1 MRKSRLVAGVAAVAS
16 AALTLPAGAQTVPVT
31 LENPSGTRVVTVE
44 NMTGTELA
52 SLDFGKSR
60 ELPFRVKVQ
69 DTDYARTGFSMSS
82 SMTNLYVNDNGLQ
95 YGQKIASAK
104 VSLDSQANP
113 LNVLGVSATVQPIVG
128 TVTTLVASTVC
139 GVLGLVGNDCVL
151 TTTGLTGKV
160 VEDLTMT
167 VDDLAA
173 DVPTLPLVP
182 QANAKGAFTNPSFAA
197 GTAGELDPA
206 KTTTAP
212 TELLLVSGGTNT
224 SPVLTELDAALNAL
238 PLDSVVNSA
247 DVMAALQAQF
257 PLTWGLLSQ
266 TELAEVLAA
275 TDPVPVALTAD
286 QILTLT
292 GTYMSLPT
300 LNVDATNA
308 AAGNYQGTLV
318 VTSGQ

>member
-1 MRKSRLVAGVAAVAS
+1 MRKSRLLAGVAAVAS

-44 NMTGTELA
+44 NMTGSELA

-69 DTDYARTGFSMSS
+69 DTDYSRTGFSMSS
-82 SMTNLYVNDNGLQ
+82 SMTNLYVNNNGLQ

-128 TVTTLVASTVC
+128 TVTTLADSTVC
-139 GVLGLVGNDCVL
+139 GVLGLVGNNCVL

-173 DVPTLPLVP
+173 DVPKLPLVP
-182 QANAKGAFTNPSFAA
+182 QANAKGDFTNPSFAA
-197 GTAGELDPA
+197 GTAGALDPA
-206 KTTTAP
+206 KTATTP
-212 TELLLVSGGTNT
+212 TELLLVSGGANT
-224 SPVLTELDAALNAL
+224 APVLSELDAALDAL

-266 TELAEVLAA
+266 TQLAEVLAA
-275 TDPVPVALTAD
+275 TDAVPVALTVNR
-286 QILTLT
+286 ILTLT

-300 LNVDATNA
+300 LKVDATNA